1 MFAALC
7 KPRNFISRLS
17 SYGSG
22 SLRSSSP
29 NKLVRRGETCCVTSY
44 ILLASK
50 ELLFVVFFSFGDSL
64 LSSYPNKKLVRRA
77 MDFAL
82 KKIDKYVDNH
92 TSLDQRMKDLKRK
105 LEQLNGLKED
115 AESIMTTELQPRKKP
130 KAEVQIWFKNVE
142 RIKGEVQDL
151 DGRIGESN
159 VLTRGFHAE
168 DASRKIKEVE
178 ELINQRRQ
186 FHGGLV
192 VDNPQWIGQVLS
204 TTSLSGEAVKACV
217 EEIWQC
223 LMDDEVG
230 KIGVWGMGGVGKTS
244 LMKLINNQLLKETEK
259 FDIVIWVTVS
269 KEMSIAKLQR
279 DIASKI
285 EVVFSDDEDETTRAG
300 KLFETLSQKSRF
312 VMILDDLWEK
322 ISLETMGIPEP
333 SVGSKLMLTTRSYD
347 VCRQMCCRVIRVK
360 PLTKEEAWKLFLEK
374 VGRDILNIPGVEPI
388 ARSIAKRCAG
398 LPLGLITIAS
408 CMRGINNIC
417 EWRNALTE
425 LSLHKTSVNGLK
437 DEVFQQLRFSYDR
450 LKDGKLQD
458 CFLTCALYPEDWEI
472 REEELI
478 QLWIAE
484 GVMEE
489 VDNIQAKLDRGRAIM
504 NRLTRNCL
512 LEVFT
517 ERENERRVKMHD
529 LLRDMALD
537 IAGSRFL
544 VKSGMMLEKAPDVQ
558 DWDKD
563 LEKVSLM
570 RNWRLYIP
578 SEMTP
583 PKCPILTTLLL
594 SGCGID
600 SIPEGFFTHMHGLR
614 FLDLSG
620 NPIESLPHSFSKC
633 TRLTTLLLFYCKIVS
648 IPEGFFNHMDGLEVL
663 DLSGNP
669 IKSLPHS
676 LSNLKNLTS
685 LWLAYCVN
693 LENVP
698 SLSNLRVLKLDL
710 GGTHIKKIPQ
720 GMENLVSL
728 VHLNLGDCYNL
739 KEIPNGILSRLCCL
753 QQLRVGETLI
763 SGKEV
768 GGLKKLEVLEGR
780 FEDWDN
786 LNMYLQG
793 FHGREEP
800 PQYRISVGD
809 VEWDVRSWNKEG
821 KVIGVRGC
829 EIHTYQMM
837 LPPDIEELEI
847 HNCDLDCS
855 EEYPLFSRSILSSLS
870 SFSSL
875 KSFSIYGCRNMKK
888 LFSPNCVPLNLEEL
902 SVSNCEQLEEI
913 ITSEVE
919 QEGRGGMEFRLPQ
932 LRRLQLFGLPELKRI
947 HALLVCDSLVQIS
960 IVNCVKLERIGLNL
974 PPPAP
979 DSVSIRIWPR
989 EWWESVEWDAKPLLK
1004 PIFFEVHYSSIVRF
1018 GLRTTKFLN
1027 SQPHH

>member
-388 ARSIAKRCAG
+388 ARSIAKRCA
-398 LPLGLITIAS
+398 
-408 CMRGINNIC
+408 
-417 EWRNALTE
+417 
-425 LSLHKTSVNGLK
+425 
-437 DEVFQQLRFSYDR
+437 
-450 LKDGKLQD
+450 
-458 CFLTCALYPEDWEI
+458 
-472 REEELI
+472 
-478 QLWIAE
+478 
-484 GVMEE
+484 
-489 VDNIQAKLDRGRAIM
+489 
-504 NRLTRNCL
+504 
-512 LEVFT
+512 
-517 ERENERRVKMHD
+517 
-529 LLRDMALD
+529 
-537 IAGSRFL
+537 
-544 VKSGMMLEKAPDVQ
+544 
-558 DWDKD
+558 
-563 LEKVSLM
+563 
-570 RNWRLYIP
+570 
-578 SEMTP
+578 
-583 PKCPILTTLLL
+583 
-594 SGCGID
+594 
-600 SIPEGFFTHMHGLR
+600 
-614 FLDLSG
+614 
-620 NPIESLPHSFSKC
+620 
-633 TRLTTLLLFYCKIVS
+633 
-648 IPEGFFNHMDGLEVL
+648 
-663 DLSGNP
+663 
-669 IKSLPHS
+669 
-676 LSNLKNLTS
+676 
-685 LWLAYCVN
+685 
-693 LENVP
+693 ENVP

-720 GMENLVSL
+720 GMENL
-728 VHLNLGDCYNL
+728 
-739 KEIPNGILSRLCCL
+739 
-753 QQLRVGETLI
+753 LRVGETLI